1 MYRTM
6 TNNNIKNN
14 KIKTSTITV
23 GLLAIFTLI
32 LSTTLLPAMGATNMS
47 NNAEKEAIKHAS
59 HHKFPHAPDGFGCG
73 KWTNETGWIKGTCVS
88 PDIPHPSEGGS
99 NYLYGQ
105 STNVNNLSEGEVEVS
120 FVTYSGEKDDTDGAG
135 YWSIQSNANE
145 WQIGGTGD
153 WYGAQFVE
161 QNQGSSSGYDCVWEN
176 DISQGL
182 SGYHDWCSSTQPSS
196 QTLSS
201 SYDSYVDGYID
212 GSGNLVSEFCS
223 YQQNTCWTA
232 SHADVNGLSTHW
244 STDNGNML
252 GYGDKTNADFTS
264 PTDEYT
270 YVTVFSSST
279 YTPSAFHLSNT
290 LETNN
295 LNYISESQT
304 GCSSNNCQLFTE
316 STN

>member
-14 KIKTSTITV
+14 TTKTTITI
-23 GLLAIFTLI
+23 GLVAIFMLVSSI
-32 LSTTLLPAMGATNMS
+32 VLLPAVGAVSM
-47 NNAEKEAIKHAS
+47 NNNDEKEALAHAS
-59 HHKFPHAPDGFGCG
+59 HKKFPHPPDGFGCG
-73 KWTNETGWIKGTCVS
+73 EWTNETGWVESTCVS
-88 PDIPHPSEGGS
+88 PDIPHPSEGGAS
-99 NYLYGQ
+99 NKLYGE
-105 STNVNNLSEGEVEVS
+105 STNVNNLSEGTVEVS
-120 FVTYSGEKDDTDGAG
+120 FVTYTSEKDDTNGAG
-135 YWSIQSNANE
+135 YFSIQSNANE

-161 QNQGSSSGYDCVWEN
+161 ENPGSSSGWDCVWEN
-176 DISQGL
+176 DISTPSYQ
-182 SGYHDWCSSTQPSS
+182 DWCSSTQPSS

-201 SYDSYVDGYID
+201 TYDSYVDGYID

-232 SHADVNGLSTHW
+232 SHSDLHQLSTHW
-244 STDNGNML
+244 STDNGNIL
-252 GYGDKTNADFTS
+252 GYGNDSNADFTS

-279 YTPSAFHLSNT
+279 YTPSTFSTSDT

-295 LNYISESQT
+295 LSYISESQT